1 MNDYWFSEQLFLDV
15 WEKYGNPE
23 VICEK
28 EKINEFL
35 KELVTK
41 SNTYIVLDH
50 YSQINFDTIVKI
62 EPNDKYTLIY
72 WFDKNNLRE
81 RILSKENISEME
93 KLEWSVFGFATYE
106 YLLLDI
112 SKIRFIRI
120 DNHLFVL
127 LMSNL
132 IPQREIEKTIS
143 KNNEMIDIEEV
154 TSDLY
159 TRYTFWEGDPQNLI
173 KHFCIVSNLPYYTCV
188 IQPKENIPNTYLSK
202 ILLLESTIYDIKIRL
217 ANVQTRLFNTDEYDN
232 DELFS
237 IGNTI
242 RRILEYVIKYY
253 CVINNMDLGKLQ
265 VEQKYGY
272 ITLGDLRKIINS
284 HGKLELS
291 QGLINIA
298 NELSHDS
305 GAVLTKE
312 DIESFY
318 YDTMNVIDEI
328 SKLIS
333 R

>member
-15 WEKYGNPE
+15 WNKYGNPD

-28 EKINEFL
+28 DKINEFL
-35 KELVTK
+35 KELVEK
-41 SNTYIVLDH
+41 SNTHIVLDH
-50 YSQINFDTIVKI
+50 YSQINFDKIVRI
-62 EPNDKYTLIY
+62 ESNDKYTLIY

-81 RILSKENISEME
+81 RVLSEENISEME
-93 KLEWSVFGFATYE
+93 ELQWAVLGFATYE

-132 IPQREIEKTIS
+132 IPQRELQKAIS
-143 KNNEMIDIEEV
+143 KNNKIINVEEK
-154 TSDLY
+154 TSNLY
-159 TRYTFWEGDPQNLI
+159 TRYTFWEGNPENII
-173 KHFCIVSNLPYYTCV
+173 KHICIVSNLPYYTCV
-188 IQPKENIPNTYLSK
+188 IQPKENIQDTYLSK
-202 ILLLESTIYDIKIRL
+202 TLLLKSTIYDIKNRL
-217 ANVQTRLFNTDEYDN
+217 ANVLTKLLNTDEYDN

-253 CVINNMDLGKLQ
+253 CVINKIDLEKLQ

-272 ITLGDLRKIINS
+272 IKLSELKRAIND
-284 HGKLELS
+284 HGKFQIS
-291 QGLINIA
+291 QELINIA

-305 GAVLTKE
+305 GAVLTKK
-312 DIESFY
+312 DVVSFY
-318 YDTMNVIDEI
+318 YNAIDVIDEI